1 MWHIPAMPD
10 QTKGCVL
17 FADVSGSTKLYEIVG
32 DAMAHEAVDRCVR
45 LFSSITL
52 ANGGRVVKTIGDEVM
67 SVFPEPFQAAA
78 AAKAIQSE
86 VDAMPPVD
94 RVRLGVRI
102 GFHAGPLVERDGDVF
117 GDTVNLAA
125 RLTEMASRGQIITS
139 LETVE
144 GLTSNLRTDCRRLY
158 STPVKGREK
167 EVEICELM
175 WSDTDDA
182 TQMTVT
188 VGRGD
193 PTQGSI
199 LRSATHEATLRLV
212 HRATTLALGNSRRSV
227 VLGRDASAD
236 LVVADPKASRA
247 HCEIEFRQGKFFITD
262 RSANGTFLTI
272 DGDREMVLRRE
283 EALLRSQGVIALGQS
298 SAATAEIVEFYCE

>member
-1 MWHIPAMPD
+1 MWQTRAMPD

-17 FADVSGSTKLYEIVG
+17 FADVSGSTKLYEIAG

-67 SVFPEPFQAAA
+67 SVFPEPFQAAVV
-78 AAKAIQSE
+78 AKAIQSG
-86 VDAMPPVD
+86 VDAMPPVG

-102 GFHAGPLVERDGDVF
+102 GFHDGPLVERDGDVF

-125 RLTEMASRGQIITS
+125 RLTEMAARGQIITS
-139 LETVE
+139 IETVE
-144 GLTSNLRTDCRRLY
+144 RLTLDLKTDCRRLY

-182 TQMTVT
+182 TQMTLT

-193 PTQGSI
+193 TTQPQLRTARVAALRIVHGS
-199 LRSATHEATLRLV
+199 
-212 HRATTLALGNSRRSV
+212 TTLELGHSRRSA

-236 LVVADPKASRA
+236 LVVPDPKASRA
-247 HCEIEFRQGKFFITD
+247 HCDIELRQGKFVISD
-262 RSANGTFLTI
+262 RSANGTYLTI
-272 DGDREMVLRRE
+272 DGDSEMVLRRE
-283 EALLRSQGVIALGQS
+283 EAMLRGRGVIVLGHS
-298 SAATAEIVEFYCE
+298 RETPGEIVEFFCE